1 MTTAI
6 AMTSLLSEDVSY
18 QVRSRP
24 TDVAHLWSNVP
35 STTTAIATHPTTT
48 TTSTTAAPA
57 TTIATEPVRHSL
69 GRGFPVPHYHLP
81 DSRWGPFFE
90 EGTEPHNITARVGS
104 TVMIDCRIGL
114 LQNKTVR
121 QSYFSRLNKQSQVYF
136 NLLVKTINS
145 SCFNIFM
152 Y

>member
-1 MTTAI
+1 
-6 AMTSLLSEDVSY
+6 MTSLLSESVSS
-18 QVRSRP
+18 QVRSGP
-24 TDVAHLWSNVP
+24 TGVAHLWSNVP
-35 STTTAIATHPTTT
+35 STSIAFTTPS
-48 TTSTTAAPA
+48 TSTTTGRR

-114 LQNKTVR
+114 LQNKTV
-121 QSYFSRLNKQSQVYF
+121 SAKIPITPIVYAC
-136 NLLVKTINS
+136 LHCSK
-145 SCFNIFM
+145 C
-152 Y
+152 